1 MDTDSLKIYIKTED
15 IYIDITKEVQKKFDT
30 SNNILKKQ

>member
-1 MDTDSLKIYIKTED
+1 MDTNSLKIYIKTED

-30 SNNILKKQ
+30 SNYILKEQ